1 MRVPLSWLAEFVS
14 WRDPVAV
21 LAERLVM
28 AGLKV
33 EAVEEVGRL
42 DARIR
47 VGRLAGVE
55 RHPDAAQLH
64 VCRVDAGGRTPIV
77 IVSGAPGLRAEMRVA
92 VALPGARL
100 ADGRE
105 VAGVSLRGVESAG
118 VLCSEAECGL
128 GDDAS
133 TVLAL
138 ADDAPVGRPLV
149 ELAGIADTVLELE
162 VTPNR
167 GDCLSIL
174 GVAREVAAVTGAR
187 LRHPRPRPREAGGP
201 AAAEVRVRVEAPDL
215 CPRYG
220 ARVLRGVRVG
230 PSPLG
235 LRLRLQRA
243 GMRPINAVVDATN
256 YVMLE
261 RGQPL
266 HAFDLERVAER
277 AVVVRRARGAERIVT
292 LDGVERVLEGG
303 DLVIA
308 DGRGPVAIAG
318 IMGGQDS
325 EVTAATRVVLL
336 ESAHFVPATV
346 RRTRRRLGLASQAAH
361 RFERGVDPALV
372 PEAANAA
379 AALIAQLAGGRVA
392 PGLVEEAPGLAAL
405 APPVVRLRPRRA
417 MAVLGVAVPRAEAA
431 RRLRRL
437 GARCRPVGDA
447 LAVTPP
453 SFRPDLRLEE
463 DLIEEI
469 ARLGGYDRVPVT
481 LPEAPVIGGVDDPA
495 RAGLRRVRRLLAAE
509 GLAET
514 VTLAFTD
521 APSNRALPGF
531 VGRALAPVA
540 VRNPLS
546 SETGELRRSPLSGL
560 VRVLRTNLERGATFV
575 GVFELGKGYGVD
587 AGGARREPRAVA
599 VLLHGAWPPRGVERA
614 GPAVDFLDLKGMI
627 VNLLA
632 GLGCEEVAVRWAPTA
647 EVGFLHPG
655 KAAVVRLGGAAVGVA
670 GALHPEVVQGF
681 DLAGEVWVAELD
693 FADVAHYV
701 PRRSIPRPV
710 PRFPAVTR
718 DIAAIVDEAFLAD
731 AILEEVRAFD
741 DPRIESA
748 RLFDCYRGAP
758 VAAGRKSLAYTIAYR
773 APDRTLTDDEVN
785 ALHARLREHLRRRFT
800 LELRS

>member
-417 MAVLGVAVPRAEAA
+417 MEVLGVAVPRAEAA

-599 VLLHGAWPPRGVERA
+599 VLLHGAWPPRGVERVA
-614 GPAVDFLDLKGMI
+614 GGRLPRPQGHDRQPARG
-627 VNLLA
+627 A
-632 GLGCEEVAVRWAPTA
+632 
-647 EVGFLHPG
+647 
-655 KAAVVRLGGAAVGVA
+655 RLGGAAVGVA

>member
-1 MRVPLSWLAEFVS
+1 MRVPLAWLAEFVA

-42 DARIR
+42 DPGIR
-47 VGRLAGVE
+47 VGRLAAVE
-55 RHPDAAQLH
+55 PHPEAAQLC
-64 VCRVDAGGRTPIV
+64 VCRVEVSGPPLTV
-77 IVSGAPGLRAEMRVA
+77 VSGAPGLRAGMRVA

-100 ADGRE
+100 ADGRA
-105 VAGVSLRGVESAG
+105 VASVAVRGVESGA

-138 ADDAPVGRPLV
+138 PEDAPVGRSV
-149 ELAGIADTVLELE
+149 AELPGVADTVLELE

-187 LRHPRPRPREAGGP
+187 LRHRRPRPREAGGA
-201 AAAEVRVRVEAPDL
+201 AAAEVRLRIEAPDL

-220 ARVLRGVRVG
+220 ARVVRGVRVG
-230 PSPLG
+230 PSPLEVR
-235 LRLRLQRA
+235 LRLRRS
-243 GMRPINAVVDATN
+243 GMRPINALVDATN

-266 HAFDLERVAER
+266 HAFDLERIAER
-277 AVVVRRARGAERIVT
+277 TIVVRRARPGERLVT
-292 LDGVERVLEGG
+292 LDGIERVLAAD

-308 DGRGPVAIAG
+308 DARGPVAIAG
-318 IMGGQDS
+318 VMGGRDS
-325 EVTAATRVVLL
+325 EVTADTRVVLL
-336 ESAHFVPATV
+336 ESACFAAAAV
-346 RRTRRRLGLASQAAH
+346 RRTQRRLGLASQAAY

-379 AALIAQLAGGRVA
+379 AALMAQLAGGRVA
-392 PGLVEEAPGLAAL
+392 RGLVEEAPGLAAL
-405 APPVVRLRPRRA
+405 APPVLRLRPRRA
-417 MAVLGVAVPRAEAA
+417 TAILGLPVSRAEAA
-431 RRLRRL
+431 RRLARL
-437 GARCRPVGDA
+437 GVRCRTEGDG
-447 LAVTPP
+447 LVVTPP

-469 ARLGGYDRVPVT
+469 ARLGGYDRVPVS
-481 LPEAPVIGGVDDPA
+481 LPEAPVV
-495 RAGLRRVRRLLAAE
+495 AGEESPERLVLRRMRRLLCAE

-521 APSNRALPGF
+521 AATNRVLPGF
-531 VGRALAPVA
+531 VGRALAPLA

-546 SETGELRRSPLSGL
+546 SETGELRRSPLAGL
-560 VRVLRTNLERGATFV
+560 LRVLRTNLERGMAFV

-587 AGGARREPRAVA
+587 ANGARCEPRAIA
-599 VLLHGAWPPRGVERA
+599 VLLHGTWPPRGVERT
-614 GPAVDFLDLKGMI
+614 GPGVDFFDLKGVI
-627 VNLLA
+627 GNLLA
-632 GLGCEEVAVRWAPTA
+632 GLGCEEAAIRWEPTQDA
-647 EVGFLHPG
+647 GFLHPG
-655 KAAVVRLGGAAVGVA
+655 KAAAVALGGRAVGLA
-670 GALHPEVVQGF
+670 GALHPEVAERF
-681 DLAGEVWVAELD
+681 DLAGDVWIAELD
-693 FADVAHYV
+693 FAGVAHYV

-718 DIAAIVDEAFLAD
+718 DIAAVVDEAFLAD
-731 AILEEVRAFD
+731 AIVQEVRAFN
-741 DPRIESA
+741 DPRIESV

-758 VAAGRKSLAYTIAYR
+758 VAAGRKSLAFTIAYR
-773 APDRTLTDDEVN
+773 AADRTLTDDEVN
-785 ALHARLREHLRRRFT
+785 ALHARLREHLRQRFA